1 MRDLFR
7 KTGDIKGTFCPKMD
21 TIKDRNSRD
30 LVDAEEIKKRC
41 KEYTEELFKKDFDEP
56 DYCDGVISHPEPDIL
71 EKEIKKA
78 LGSSAINKARG
89 CDRIPVQLFITPKDH
104 IISVLHSLCQQIW
117 KTQQWPQDWK
127 R

>member
-1 MRDLFR
+1 MF
-7 KTGDIKGTFCPKMD
+7 
-21 TIKDRNSRD
+21 
-30 LVDAEEIKKRC
+30 
-41 KEYTEELFKKDFDEP
+41 
-56 DYCDGVISHPEPDIL
+56 DGVISHPEPDIL

-117 KTQQWPQDWK
+117 KTQQWPHDWK
-127 R
+127 MSVFIPIPRRVVLENVLTTRIILNPRKVMLKILHQGFSIM